1 MSKMK
6 NDIISTDSSLSLNNP
21 KINSN
26 EYENNNNNERNI
38 YDSNIEKSSKSRKKV
53 KILEQAFIIEVE
65 SWKKYN
71 LDQAFDEN
79 YDDYLEEIEKN
90 ENKKEEN
97 NNNNNKNNKS
107 RNKSKDSI
115 TCTCNII

>member
-38 YDSNIEKSSKSRKKV
+38 YDSNIEKSSKSIKKV

>member
-6 NDIISTDSSLSLNNP
+6 NDIISTDSSLSLNNQ

-38 YDSNIEKSSKSRKKV
+38 YDSNIEKSSKSRKV

-79 YDDYLEEIEKN
+79 YEDYLEEIEQN

-97 NNNNNKNNKS
+97 NNNNKKNKS